1 MGLKDGSQMDLLQN
15 SAKRRDVILA
25 VFSVSSAARFTTYV
39 IRDFMDLNSY
49 ICNRWFVRVW
59 NLDCYAEG
67 GMSKR
72 VQACWAEENWWA

>member
-15 SAKRRDVILA
+15 IAQRRDVILA
-25 VFSVSSAARFTTYV
+25 VLTFSSAARFTTYV
-39 IRDFMDLNSY
+39 IRYFKDLNSY
-49 ICNRWFVRVW
+49 ICNRWFVWVW

-72 VQACWAEENWWA
+72 VVACWAEENGWA

>member
-15 SAKRRDVILA
+15 SAQRRDVILA
-25 VFSVSSAARFTTYV
+25 VLIFSSAARFTTYV
-39 IRDFMDLNSY
+39 VRDFMDLNSY
-49 ICNRWFVRVW
+49 ICNRWFVWVG

-72 VQACWAEENWWA
+72 VQACWSEENEWA